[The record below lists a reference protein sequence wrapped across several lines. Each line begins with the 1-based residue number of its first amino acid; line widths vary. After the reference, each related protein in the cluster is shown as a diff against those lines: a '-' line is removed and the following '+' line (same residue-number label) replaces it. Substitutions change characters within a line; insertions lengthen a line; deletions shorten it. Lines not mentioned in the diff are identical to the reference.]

1 MPVPHKK
8 ALLIKRLLV
17 LELAVFEI
25 ISFVIM
31 ELYKYYHSFG
41 TGRRVSSTF
50 LKRLTYYFDIFYTG
64 NLFWLIVFVISVISL
79 VFIFRDIRKV
89 SEGALNVLVLISI
102 GAIIIF
108 VISVFLPST
117 EAIDKFSG
125 NIFQIGTISIK
136 AITLALFAVLKIFMT
151 VSYSV
156 IAFSVLKKY
165 YFFRSI
171 WLTILVII
179 AGIISVFFSIYY
191 YSDDS
196 VLLSSEIKSLDAG
209 VILGAAVW
217 GGNRPS
223 PVLRERI
230 NKGYELYENGNIK
243 YLVLTGGGSPGEMTE
258 ADVARNELLKKGI
271 DKKYIIVENR
281 SNSTL
286 EQITFIN
293 NNIYRKNNWKEI
305 VLITD
310 NFHLLRSKQMCRFF
324 NINALGAAS
333 DTPLSAESTFSY
345 SMKESF
351 AVILFWLFG
360 IG

>member
-1 MPVPHKK
+1 MTVPHKR

-17 LELAVFEI
+17 LELTVFEL

-31 ELYKYYHSFG
+31 ELYKYYYNLSS
-41 TGRRVSSTF
+41 GRLFSLKF
-50 LKRLTYYFDIFYTG
+50 LKQFTSYFDIFYTG
-64 NLFWLIVFVISVISL
+64 NMFWFILLIISLISL
-79 VFIFRDIRKV
+79 VFILKNIKKV
-89 SEGALNVLVLISI
+89 SEGALNILVLVSI
-102 GAIIIF
+102 GLIILF
-108 VISVFLPST
+108 VISVFLPKT
-117 EAIDKFSG
+117 EGLDKFAG
-125 NIFQIGTISIK
+125 NIFQLGTISTK
-136 AITLALFAVLKIFMT
+136 AIFLTLFAVIKIFLT
-151 VSYSV
+151 VSYTV

-171 WLTILVII
+171 WLTVLIIISGIL
-179 AGIISVFFSIYY
+179 SVFFSIYY
-191 YSDDS
+191 YNDDS
-196 VLLSSEIKSLDAG
+196 AVFVKQNHSLDAG

-258 ADVARNELLKKGI
+258 AEVAKNELMKKGI
-271 DKKYIIVENR
+271 NKKYITVENK

-293 NNIYRKNNWKEI
+293 KSLYKKNNWKKI

-324 NINALGAAS
+324 GINVLGAAS

>member
-1 MPVPHKK
+1 M
-8 ALLIKRLLV
+8 
-17 LELAVFEI
+17 
-25 ISFVIM
+25 
-31 ELYKYYHSFG
+31 
-41 TGRRVSSTF
+41 
-50 LKRLTYYFDIFYTG
+50 
-64 NLFWLIVFVISVISL
+64 
-79 VFIFRDIRKV
+79 
-89 SEGALNVLVLISI
+89 
-102 GAIIIF
+102 
-108 VISVFLPST
+108 
-117 EAIDKFSG
+117 
-125 NIFQIGTISIK
+125 
-136 AITLALFAVLKIFMT
+136 KIFLT

-171 WLTILVII
+171 WLTILIMI
-179 AGIISVFFSIYY
+179 TGITTVFFSIYY
-191 YSDDS
+191 YNDDS
-196 VLLSSEIKSLDAG
+196 AALKKQNGALDAG

-230 NKGYELYENGNIK
+230 NKGYELYKNGNIK

-258 ADVARNELLKKGI
+258 AEVAKNELLKKGI
-271 DKKYIIVENR
+271 DEKNITVENK

-293 NNIYRKNNWKEI
+293 NNLYKKNKWKKI

-310 NFHLLRSKQMCRFF
+310 NFHLLRSKQMCSFF
-324 NINALGAAS
+324 KINALGAAS

>member
-1 MPVPHKK
+1 
-8 ALLIKRLLV
+8 
-17 LELAVFEI
+17 
-25 ISFVIM
+25 M
-31 ELYKYYHSFG
+31 ELYKYYYNLGS
-41 TGRRVSSTF
+41 GRLLSSHF
-50 LKRLTYYFDIFYTG
+50 LKRFISYFDIFYTG
-64 NLFWLIVFVISVISL
+64 NMFWLVLLVISIISL
-79 VFIFRDIRKV
+79 IFILKNIQKV
-89 SEGALNVLVLISI
+89 SEGALNILVLVSI
-102 GAIIIF
+102 GLIILF
-108 VISVFLPST
+108 VISVFLPQT
-117 EAIDKFSG
+117 EGLDKFAG
-125 NIFQIGTISIK
+125 NIFQLGAISTR
-136 AITLALFAVLKIFMT
+136 AIVLSLFAVMKIFLT
-151 VSYSV
+151 VSYAV

-171 WLTILVII
+171 WLTILIMII
-179 AGIISVFFSIYY
+179 GILTVFFSIYY
-191 YSDDS
+191 YKDDS
-196 VLLSSEIKSLDAG
+196 GSLRKGTNTLDAG

-230 NKGYELYENGNIK
+230 NKGYELYKNGNIK

-258 ADVARNELLKKGI
+258 AEVAKNELMKKGI
-271 DKKYIIVENR
+271 NEKYITVENK

-293 NNIYRKNNWKEI
+293 NSLYRKNNWKKI

-310 NFHLLRSKQMCRFF
+310 NFHLLRSKLMCTFF
-324 NINALGAAS
+324 GINALGAAS

>member
-1 MPVPHKK
+1 MAVPHKK

-17 LELAVFEI
+17 LELAVFEF
-25 ISFVIM
+25 ISFIIM
-31 ELYKYYHSFG
+31 ELYKYYHNFG
-41 TGRRVSSTF
+41 TDRIVSSAF
-50 LKRLTYYFDIFYTG
+50 LKRLTYYFDISYTG
-64 NLFWLIVFVISVISL
+64 NLFWLVLLVISVISL
-79 VFIFRDIRKV
+79 VFILKNIQKV
-89 SEGALNVLVLISI
+89 SEGALNILVLVSIVLII
-102 GAIIIF
+102 LF
-108 VISVFLPST
+108 VISVFLPQT
-117 EAIDKFSG
+117 EGLDKFAG
-125 NIFQIGTISIK
+125 NIFQLGTISTR
-136 AITLALFAVLKIFMT
+136 AIMLALFAVTKIFLT
-151 VSYSV
+151 VSYAV

-171 WLTILVII
+171 WLTILIII
-179 AGIISVFFSIYY
+179 AGILSVFFSIYY

-196 VLLSSEIKSLDAG
+196 GLLNSGIKTLDAG
-209 VILGAAVW
+209 VIMGAAVW

-258 ADVARNELLKKGI
+258 AEVARNELLKKGI
-271 DKKYIIVENR
+271 DKKYITVENR

-286 EQITFIN
+286 EQITYIN
-293 NNIYRKNNWKEI
+293 NNLYRKNNWKEI

-324 NINALGAAS
+324 NIKALGAAS

>member
-1 MPVPHKK
+1 LTVPQKR
-8 ALLIKRLLV
+8 ALLVKRLLV
-17 LELAVFEI
+17 LELAVFEL

-31 ELYKYYHSFG
+31 ELYKYYYNLGS
-41 TGRRVSSTF
+41 GRLLSSQF
-50 LKRLTYYFDIFYTG
+50 LKRFLSYFDIFYTG
-64 NLFWLIVFVISVISL
+64 NMFWLVLFVISIISL
-79 VFIFRDIRKV
+79 VFVLRNIQKV
-89 SEGALNVLVLISI
+89 SEGALNVLVFVSI
-102 GAIIIF
+102 GAIILF

-117 EAIDKFSG
+117 EGLDRFAG
-125 NIFQIGTISIK
+125 NIFQLGTISTR
-136 AITLALFAVLKIFMT
+136 AIILTLFALVKIFLT
-151 VSYSV
+151 VSYAV
-156 IAFSVLKKY
+156 IAFSVLKKF

-171 WLTILVII
+171 WLTILIMII
-179 AGIISVFFSIYY
+179 GIITVFFSIYY
-191 YSDDS
+191 YNDDS
-196 VLLSSEIKSLDAG
+196 AALKKENKALDAG

-230 NKGYELYENGNIK
+230 NKGYDLYKNGNIK

-258 ADVARNELLKKGI
+258 AEVAKNELLKKGI
-271 DKKYIIVENR
+271 DEKNITVENK

-293 NNIYRKNNWKEI
+293 NNLYRKNNWKKI

-310 NFHLLRSKQMCRFF
+310 NFHLLRSKQMCSFF
-324 NINALGAAS
+324 RINALGAAS